1 MNVTRRYGLLR
12 VIATILK
19 VLAWVILIAGIVGV
33 VAGLG
38 AAGGMTAEMGVL
50 KGLLTAGSWALPVL
64 AIVWFV
70 QLYAFGSIIAL
81 LIDIEENTRL
91 MASE

>member
-1 MNVTRRYGLLR
+1 MNVTRKYGLLR

-19 VLAWVILIAGIVGV
+19 VVAWVILIAGIVGL

-38 AAGGMTAEMGVL
+38 AAGGMSAEMGIL
-50 KGLLTAGSWALPVL
+50 KSIFTAGSWVLPVL

-70 QLYAFGSIIAL
+70 QLFAFGSIIAL
-81 LIDIEENTRL
+81 LIEIEENTRL

>member
-1 MNVTRRYGLLR
+1 MNVTRKYGLLR
-12 VIATILK
+12 AIATILK
-19 VLAWVILIAGIVGV
+19 VLAWVVLIAGIVGV

-38 AAGGMTAEMGVL
+38 AAGGMGAEMGVL
-50 KGLLTAGSWALPVL
+50 KSLLTVGSWVLPVL
-64 AIVWFV
+64 AIVWFI
-70 QLYAFGSIIAL
+70 QLFAFGSIIAL